1 MIGAVVTIFVAIW
14 IYQSAMKASVK
25 NVTMW
30 WAGAAVAF
38 YVMQVVL
45 VGLNV
50 TVFDLDGTK
59 TESAAMLKSDDE
71 TCINLKDKAKASARA
86 GEKDGDM
93 GQFKDSSC
101 SEVHGEDRQDK
112 ERYQGFGGVLKSLYF
127 ELFPCIL
134 SFLVIAFLRIKF
146 ITKEELS
153 VGNLFSGLAEMFQG
167 LYRDITQ
174 SFKSSSK

>member
-14 IYQSAMKASVK
+14 IYQSAMKANVK

-30 WAGAAVAF
+30 WAGAAIAF
-38 YVMQVVL
+38 YVAQAVL

-71 TCINLKDKAKASARA
+71 TCISLKDKAKASAGA
-86 GEKDGDM
+86 GEKDSDM

-101 SEVHGEDRQDK
+101 SEVHGGDRQDA
-112 ERYQGFGGVLKSLYF
+112 ERFTGFGGTLKALYF
-127 ELFPCIL
+127 ELFPSIL
-134 SFLVIAFLRIKF
+134 SFLAIAFLRIKF

-153 VGNLFSGLAEMFQG
+153 VANLFSGLAEMFQG
-167 LYRDITQ
+167 IYRDIAQ
-174 SFKSSSK
+174 SFKSTK